1 MSQFP
6 RVFPYSLKL
15 KLAKDISKTMLIFK
29 VMPKNTGQVLKINE
43 LVSMLSKHWSLII
56 RGNFSVFGLFPNDKT
71 LKLI

>member
-1 MSQFP
+1 
-6 RVFPYSLKL
+6 
-15 KLAKDISKTMLIFK
+15 
-29 VMPKNTGQVLKINE
+29 MPKNTGQVLKINE